1 MTNLFRALRGWNLL
15 SLTALIGVGVIGA
28 IQVKKLVLYPLTKEK
43 VEFRKKWLQERLQ
56 EAAADD
62 SYYANIDLNKFS
74 VVPDSSTKKQ

>member
-1 MTNLFRALRGWNLL
+1 LL

-62 SYYANIDLNKFS
+62 SYYAQNATTAATTTTTNANFQIDFGW
-74 VVPDSSTKKQ
+74 